1 MVRALDLQLGG
12 AGFKP
17 YTLVFLAPIVCVV
30 IQGFVGRKALGEH
43 TKIAARKTNLLVTG
57 FVLT

>member
-1 MVRALDLQLGG
+1 MGGGGCWGQALHI
-12 AGFKP
+12 
-17 YTLVFLAPIVCVV
+17 VFLAAVVFVV

-43 TKIAARKTNLLVTG
+43 KKIAARKTNLLVTG

>member
-1 MVRALDLQLGG
+1 MQLGG

-43 TKIAARKTNLLVTG
+43 TKIAVRKTKLLVIG